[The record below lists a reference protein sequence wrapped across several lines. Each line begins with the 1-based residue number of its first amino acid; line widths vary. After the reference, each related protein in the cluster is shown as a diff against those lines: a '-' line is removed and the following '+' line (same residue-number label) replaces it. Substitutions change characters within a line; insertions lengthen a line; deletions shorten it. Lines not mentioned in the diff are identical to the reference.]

1 MVAHSFN
8 CFYLYLPPLTFITA
22 FYFYIKFS
30 FLYQISFFSTK
41 ESNKLVSRCF
51 SVSFVKSI
59 FIAQWD
65 EQVIKSETK
74 KIILMA
80 TKKERKV
87 DDMKDLILKIIV
99 KLALNFIISKVFN
112 LFKAYVFKRHHIFLT
127 ADVHIGKR
135 HLIMIFIWKLW
146 L

>member
-1 MVAHSFN
+1 M
-8 CFYLYLPPLTFITA
+8 
-22 FYFYIKFS
+22 
-30 FLYQISFFSTK
+30 
-41 ESNKLVSRCF
+41 
-51 SVSFVKSI
+51 
-59 FIAQWD
+59 
-65 EQVIKSETK
+65 IKSETK

-99 KLALNFIISKVFN
+99 KLALNFTISKVFN